1 MSIVTYPLNGV
12 TYNAEDAEGYLCTRT
27 SGVFA
32 AEDQFVASVTG
43 DMEVTISPG
52 IAWIKN
58 TDFSGKS
65 IVSRSAVALTV
76 PTADGALPRRDRV
89 VIRFDK
95 TMNATE
101 IKIKTGT
108 PSSAATPP
116 AVERTELVYELGLYT
131 ILVPAA
137 ALAISMTNITNTM
150 LDESVCGVMS
160 DAVTGLP
167 TQQMNEQWQ
176 NKIDTLDSQ
185 YNALVEQLSEAVEN
199 VTGGV
204 VIVQS
209 RHRIDILAENW
220 NQASDGTFQQIVSVA
235 GLVETDTG
243 FVDLA
248 LDDATPQNIADLMDA
263 WAMIE
268 RIQIIDAGVLL
279 TCFILPPE
287 IDLSANLEVF
297 K

>member
-58 TDFSGKS
+58 TNFSGKS

-137 ALAISMTNITNTM
+137 ALAISDTNITSTM
-150 LDESVCGVMS
+150 LDESVCGLMQ
-160 DAVTGLP
+160 DAVTGISS
-167 TQQMNEQWQ
+167 QQMNAQWEAMTRELAEALNNTQ
-176 NKIDTLDSQ
+176 DGNLLTRTQ
-185 YNALVEQLSEAVEN
+185 YNAVAPV
-199 VTGGV
+199 GGWV
-204 VIVQS
+204 MQ
-209 RHRIDILAENW
+209 
-220 NQASDGTFQQIVSVA
+220 SDGRFTNSVSVA
-235 GLVETDTG
+235 GVLETDEGTIDVDMTNATVETAKDFTAG
-243 FVDLA
+243 
-248 LDDATPQNIADLMDA
+248 
-263 WAMIE
+263 WAMVDKAE
-268 RIQIIDAGVLL
+268 TGNNVVLL
-279 TCFILPPE
+279 TCFYDTPI
-287 IDLSANLEVF
+287 IDLPIIVEVVR
-297 K
+297 